1 MTRSITVLA
10 LPLLAL
16 SLAGCDGSNIANESS
31 ISSCGGFGK
40 ASQAL
45 TADLKGDPA
54 TYCDA
59 ERLLWA
65 YFPESQTLEVA
76 NNRIMLN
83 CCGEH
88 DIDVSLQAGVYVI
101 NETDAPEFGDARCG
115 CTCVFD
121 YTAAVDGVPSGQV
134 DLRIMRTVTDSDEGT
149 QLIWEGSIDTT
160 TSTGAVEIQ
169 NNDVGP
175 WCGSET

>member
-1 MTRSITVLA
+1 MIRPTTVLT
-10 LPLLAL
+10 LPLLTL
-16 SLAGCDGSNIANESS
+16 GLMGCEGSNIAKESS

-76 NNRIMLN
+76 NNRVMLN

-88 DIDVSLQAGVYVI
+88 DIEIQLEAGVYVL
-101 NETDAPEFGDARCG
+101 NETDAPEAGDARCG

-134 DLRIMRTVTDSDEGT
+134 DLRIMRTVTDDYEGT
-149 QLIWEGSIDTT
+149 RLIWEGSIDTT
-160 TSTGAVEIQ
+160 TSSGAVDLQ
-169 NNDVGP
+169 NNAVGP
-175 WCGSET
+175 WCRAET